1 MMAGLVSVP
10 GLPQDQGTL
19 WSTFSHLHNRPVYKL
34 MKNLKAGWGMLSS
47 DLLSTL
53 LASGRGWPWVPW
65 GSCSCFPSLQ
75 MEGAIALSA
84 LLFCPR
90 CRMNNNDVLL
100 SIKHCRKGSAVLD
113 EEAVSLKRNEPR
125 GETRCLHAALSQT
138 RALAAWVPFLLCCEF
153 GRYRVFV
160 QPYKH

>member
-1 MMAGLVSVP
+1 M
-10 GLPQDQGTL
+10 
-19 WSTFSHLHNRPVYKL
+19 
-34 MKNLKAGWGMLSS
+34 
-47 DLLSTL
+47 
-53 LASGRGWPWVPW
+53 GRALQAIARDNKVQILQ
-65 GSCSCFPSLQ
+65 LQ

-138 RALAAWVPFLLCCEF
+138 RALAA
-153 GRYRVFV
+153 
-160 QPYKH
+160 